1 MSKAR
6 MDGLRCT
13 LLPITVIAENSTTK
27 THLTLSFEFTPKTGN
42 VKAAKLLIELGANIS
57 AKHTYGKG
65 PLHLAAWNGNH
76 VNF

>member
-1 MSKAR
+1 MPKTR
-6 MDGLRCT
+6 MDGLRCMA
-13 LLPITVIAENSTTK
+13 LPITVTADNPTTK
-27 THLTLSFEFTPKTGN
+27 IHLTLSFEFTPKTGKVN
-42 VKAAKLLIELGANIS
+42 AAKLLIELGANIS